1 VPEIVSVSR
10 VEMPFRISQNELKTF
25 AREIFSESYPDIDR
39 ILESFDNTLIEYRNM
54 AVPLSYF
61 KNNKSFREKNDLYIE
76 LALKYSVEAIE
87 ECLLNSDFKKEDLTD
102 IIFISSTGISTPSP
116 DGLIVNK
123 MKLNPVI
130 NRLPVWGL
138 GCAGGVS
145 GISKALTI
153 AKANPEAVIML
164 VSAELCSLTFIRDDY
179 SKSNLIATG
188 LFSDGVSA
196 VLIAGD
202 NIKKSDNV
210 KINILGFQS
219 KLYYDTLDVM
229 GWEVIDSGFK
239 VIFSRD
245 IPSIVHKYVKDDILG
260 FLNKYN
266 LKLGDVKNFIV
277 HPGGKKVIDS
287 YSESLNLEMNN
298 FSNTIE
304 VLKNYGNMS
313 SATVLY
319 VLKEFMNK
327 GFQKGYGLMLSL
339 GPGFSVELALLE
351 IK

>member
-1 VPEIVSVSR
+1 MPEIVSVSR
-10 VEMPFRISQNELKTF
+10 VEMPFRISQNELKNF

-76 LALKYSVEAIE
+76 LTLKYSVEAIE

-153 AKANPEAVIML
+153 ARANPEAVIML

-245 IPSIVHKYVKDDILG
+245 IPSIVYKYLKDDILG

>member
-1 VPEIVSVSR
+1 MPEIVSVSR